1 MSTRRPVDPVD
12 HPVDL
17 DADGDADAD
26 ADEVERAAV
35 VGELGLVTELH
46 GDGLRGTAEIT
57 PETWVPGTQVV
68 RTSVLAT
75 WVDVVAGLLSG
86 WSMRPRVSVTLDLD
100 VHLHHQPVGTG
111 AVSAVASIVKA
122 GRSVVVS
129 AVELTLAG
137 DTAPFAVASASFMP
151 SPNPDHL
158 MPVGFPLA
166 GTSARR
172 RLTAPLAERAG
183 VKHVAAG
190 VAQIPWRTG
199 NINASGSIQGGLIAL
214 AVEEAV
220 LSAAEPTVL
229 RSLSVRYLRAFRHG
243 PARATATVRG
253 DLARVEVV
261 DVGHGARLGLLA
273 TAWLA
278 PPAG

>member
-1 MSTRRPVDPVD
+1 VPTDDGVDDDLED
-12 HPVDL
+12 H
-17 DADGDADAD
+17 
-26 ADEVERAAV
+26 AV
-35 VGELGLVTELH
+35 VSELGLVTELS

-100 VHLHHQPVGTG
+100 VHLFRQPVGTG
-111 AVSAVASIVKA
+111 TVSAVSSIVKA

-137 DTAPFAVASASFMP
+137 DDTPFAVGSASFMP
-151 SPNPDHL
+151 SPNPEHL
-158 MPVGFPLA
+158 MPAGFPLT
-166 GTSARR
+166 GTSGSR
-172 RLTAPLAERAG
+172 RLAAPLAERAG
-183 VKHVAAG
+183 VERVAPG
-190 VAQIPWRTG
+190 VAEIPWRTG
-199 NINASGSIQGGLIAL
+199 NINASGSIQGGLVAL

-229 RSLSVRYLRAFRHG
+229 RSLSVRYLRAFRTG
-243 PARATATVRG
+243 PARATATVHG

-261 DVGHGARLGLLA
+261 DLTNDARLGLLA
-273 TAWLA
+273 TTTLA
-278 PPAG
+278 PPAT